1 MAGGQAIFEWYC
13 MHLHVKRK
21 KLLILTVFTW
31 FLMLDKIQDGGHV
44 WWRHRPSAAPPPL
57 KYTSSCREG
66 QRISAEGKIVSKY
79 CNISKSHGGGGVL
92 MEPPPC
98 TTVGVW
104 LRVYVRGLKQTESLK
119 AYLQSSPVLCVF
131 FFSFSSRMVLLHL
144 NTGEKQHCE
153 ISFFRRHY
161 LRPVRWP

>member
-1 MAGGQAIFEWYC
+1 MFGDTFS
-13 MHLHVKRK
+13 
-21 KLLILTVFTW
+21 
-31 FLMLDKIQDGGHV
+31 
-44 WWRHRPSAAPPPL
+44 SATPI

-66 QRISAEGKIVSKY
+66 QRLSTEGKIVSKY
-79 CNISKSHGGGGVL
+79 CNISKSQGGGGGGRRL

-104 LRVYVRGLKQTESLK
+104 LCVYVRGLKQTESLK

-144 NTGEKQHCE
+144 NTGEKQHCG
-153 ISFFRRHY
+153 ISFFRHHY
-161 LRPVRWP
+161 LRPVRWPQSLEQRPTLSPLLLWWYDVLFSNLSSPLWWLFE